1 MSQIIDRRAAGK
13 NKSAINRQRFLKRF
27 KSQIR
32 KAVSDAISDRGIDGL
47 DQGEQ
52 VSIPAKDLREPTF
65 QHGSGGY
72 RQVVHPGNK
81 EFSTGDRI
89 PRPPNQGGGEGQGQG
104 EASDQGE
111 GLDEFVF
118 ELTREEFLNFF
129 FDDLALPELVK
140 KQLATTP
147 ETKKVRAG
155 YSTDGNPSN
164 LHVVRSFRSA
174 IGRRLAMSSG
184 PRHKL
189 RELEEALAELIAQG
203 LSDTPEAKSL
213 EIEIEALKS
222 RIAAIPFID
231 TFDLRY
237 ANRVEKPQPV
247 TQAVMFCLMD
257 VSGSMDQQRK
267 DIAKRFFMLLHLFL
281 KRNYERIEVVFIRHH
296 TVAHEVDE
304 HDFFYSRETGGT
316 VVSSALK
323 LMVEIAEKR
332 YPVHA
337 WNIYVAQA
345 SDGDNFFS
353 DSPQCSEII
362 VKQIMPMV
370 QYFSYVEINA
380 PTPQSLWYEYEN
392 IANTDKHFAIERIN
406 GVEEIYPVFREL
418 FKRKTA

>member
-1 MSQIIDRRAAGK
+1 
-13 NKSAINRQRFLKRF
+13 
-27 KSQIR
+27 
-32 KAVSDAISDRGIDGL
+32 
-47 DQGEQ
+47 
-52 VSIPAKDLREPTF
+52 
-65 QHGSGGY
+65 
-72 RQVVHPGNK
+72 
-81 EFSTGDRI
+81 
-89 PRPPNQGGGEGQGQG
+89 
-104 EASDQGE
+104 
-111 GLDEFVF
+111 
-118 ELTREEFLNFF
+118 
-129 FDDLALPELVK
+129 
-140 KQLATTP
+140 
-147 ETKKVRAG
+147 
-155 YSTDGNPSN
+155 
-164 LHVVRSFRSA
+164 
-174 IGRRLAMSSG
+174 MSSG
-184 PRHKL
+184 PRSKL
-189 RELEEALAELIAQG
+189 KELEEALAELIAQG
-203 LSDTPEAKSL
+203 LSDTPEARSL
-213 EIEIEALKS
+213 EAEIETLKS

-237 ANRVEKPQPV
+237 SNRVDKPQPV

-323 LMVEIAEKR
+323 LMVEIAEQR

-353 DSPQCSEII
+353 DSPQCTEII
-362 VKQIMPMV
+362 VKKIMPMV

-406 GVEEIYPVFREL
+406 GVDEIYPVFREL